1 MNQRI
6 IVLIGMIVSV
16 GTMLPATLSIE
27 QLSFA
32 DNSKSMAIV
41 ASASVIN
48 SATTSMGDGG
58 GMKGGMGS
66 NQNMSSMNKTNNTSG
81 MPMQMMDDTAN
92 ASIDKVVTNQYADGK
107 FRSLVFVKYEGK
119 LHINHIVI
127 NQTNSD
133 VKILKADINHKWIP
147 DVEGNS
153 ITLHSNSAFMKHHGN
168 KAMIVIKVLT
178 DATPAFKLSNVSS
191 HSGT

>member
-6 IVLIGMIVSV
+6 IVLIGMIASV
-16 GTMLPATLSIE
+16 VTILPATLSIE

-41 ASASVIN
+41 ASAFAIN
-48 SATTSMGDGG
+48 SATTSMGGG
-58 GMKGGMGS
+58 GIQGSMGG
-66 NQNMSSMNKTNNTSG
+66 NQNMSSTNKMNNTLG
-81 MPMQMMDDTAN
+81 MPMQMMDGTAN
-92 ASIDKVVTNQYADGK
+92 ASIDKVVTYQYANGM

-133 VKILKADINHKWIP
+133 VKILKATINHKWIP

-153 ITLHSNSAFMKHHGN
+153 ITLHSNSAFMTHHGN

-178 DATPAFKLSNVSS
+178 DAMPAFKLYNVSS